1 MNTETTKQL
10 QNKPGALIAITTERN
25 KMYEETDTS
34 RIYRLSR
41 ELSEAKKNFTIIV
54 DALIEIAKRHHSQQ
68 ACAEIADE
76 ALAKVKEI
84 PMREVDNMTNDR
96 SSELIASYDS
106 PSAKRIEQLEREL
119 AEAKAEAEKWEK
131 LYDQDT
137 EHLASLQML
146 DNYGP
151 AETLNETAMRLSREL
166 VEARQELSEWKT
178 LQSWGGTPQIVD
190 EFIKGQQSRIHAA
203 QDAEEQRDMLAKALR
218 KIDRRDMLGWCGQV
232 AHNALAAVK
241 GGSDE

>member
-1 MNTETTKQL
+1 
-10 QNKPGALIAITTERN
+10 
-25 KMYEETDTS
+25 MYEETDTS

-84 PMREVDNMTNDR
+84 PMREVDNMTDDR

-119 AEAKAEAEKWEK
+119 AEAKAEADKWEK
-131 LYDQDT
+131 LHDQDT
-137 EHLASLQML
+137 EHLASLQKR

-151 AETLNETAMRLSREL
+151 TETLSETAMRLSREL
-166 VEARQELSEWKT
+166 AEAQK
-178 LQSWGGTPQIVD
+178 
-190 EFIKGQQSRIHAA
+190 
-203 QDAEEQRDMLAKALR
+203 QRDMLAEAIRSFNTYFERVVWGYDGDCGTYRLV
-218 KIDRRDMLGWCGQV
+218 DRLLE
-232 AHNALAAVK
+232 ALAAVK
-241 GGSDE
+241 GGEA